1 MATVHKLRVI
11 VFEDDRELWSGEV
24 LPPIE
29 VGRQQETDPLAME
42 LQNQVSYRRLVMAPV
57 SARGI
62 PRQAI
67 RIESPTRSQLRVINL
82 HTRLTFGIGDD
93 GELLP
98 PGEQH
103 ATDQPVRVILPERRT
118 IQIAIIDESLSLSE
132 SSLPGGA
139 NTNFRTIAIGPNVYD
154 GASPAKLRKVLDG
167 DHGELRGRAA
177 VDLVRSALE
186 VVRQAAGSDGFFD
199 AACTAAADMIDLDRV
214 MVLLY
219 EGGTWHQRAVKLS
232 DPDTNADENDVKYSD
247 GLISRV
253 LRTGKTVIY
262 DPNNYMHS
270 AGSSLMLLERAVASP
285 ITDEVGKTIGVL
297 YGDRELGGIAGA
309 MAIGE
314 LEAALLEVLAGA
326 VSSGLARQREESRRA
341 SLTQFF
347 SPRIAEQLESKQNL
361 LSGQDAEVSVLF
373 CDIRGFSGV
382 AERVGPQRTIEWIND
397 VLTELS
403 ECVMRHD
410 GVLVD
415 YIGDELM
422 AMWGAPGEQLDHAE
436 RACKAACEMLSQ
448 TEPLR
453 KKWIEITP
461 DGFGFGIGINTG
473 MARVGNTGSR
483 IKFKYGPLGNV
494 VNVASR
500 VQGVTKQAGVRA
512 LITATTAAAI
522 AGKSFDLRRIA
533 NVGVVGI
540 KEPIALLQLA
550 HGEPTTWRNMRD
562 KYEASLALFEAG
574 DYSGAARQLATL
586 VHEFPDDQ
594 PSLILL
600 GRVVSA
606 LTDKS
611 KIADP
616 VWRLG
621 TK

>member
-1 MATVHKLRVI
+1 MHKLRVT
-11 VFEDDRELWSGEV
+11 VFEDDRELWSGDV
-24 LPPIE
+24 VPPLEI
-29 VGRQQETDPLAME
+29 GRQQESDPSAME
-42 LQNQVSYRRLVMAPV
+42 LQNQVTYRRLVMAPV
-57 SARGI
+57 AARGI

-67 RIESPTRSQLRVINL
+67 RIESPTRDQLRIINV
-82 HTRLTFGIGDD
+82 HTRLSFGIGDNGD
-93 GELLP
+93 VLP
-98 PGEQH
+98 PGEH
-103 ATDQPVRVILPERRT
+103 YPTNQPVRVVLPERRA
-118 IQIAIIDESLSLSE
+118 IQVAIIDESMSLSA
-132 SSLPGGA
+132 SSLSGSNQP
-139 NTNFRTIAIGPNVYD
+139 NFRTIAIGAHVLD

-167 DHGELRGRAA
+167 DVGEIRGRAA

-186 VVRQAAGSDGFFD
+186 VVRQAAGSDGFFES
-199 AACTAAADMIDLDRV
+199 ACSAAAAMIDLDRV

-219 EGGTWHQRAVKLS
+219 EGGQWRPRAVQYA
-232 DPDTNADENDVKYSD
+232 DPDNEVDEADLKYSD
-247 GLISRV
+247 SLISCV

-270 AGSSLMLLERAVASP
+270 AGSSLMMLERAVASP
-285 ITDEVGKTIGVL
+285 IADENGKPVGVL
-297 YGDRELGGIAGA
+297 YGDRELGGAAGG
-309 MAIGE
+309 MPIGE

-326 VSSGLARQREESRRA
+326 VSSGLARQREEQRRA

-347 SPRIAEQLESKQNL
+347 SPRIAEQLENNQNL

-403 ECVMRHD
+403 LCVMRHD

-436 RACKAACEMLSQ
+436 RACLAACEMLNQ

-453 KKWIEITP
+453 KRWSEVTP

-473 MARVGNTGSR
+473 MARVGNTGSK

-500 VQGVTKQAGVRA
+500 VQGVTKQVGVRS
-512 LITATTAAAI
+512 LVTASTAAAI
-522 AGKSFDLRRIA
+522 TGKPFDLRRIA
-533 NVGVVGI
+533 TVGVVGI
-540 KEPIALLQLA
+540 QEPIGLFQLGHQEVA
-550 HGEPTTWRNMRD
+550 NWRVMRD
-562 KYEASLALFEAG
+562 KYQAALAEFERA
-574 DYSGAARQLATL
+574 DYSGAARLLATL
-586 VHEFPDDQ
+586 VHDFPDDQ

-600 GRVVSA
+600 GRVVEA

-611 KIADP
+611 KPADP
-616 VWRLG
+616 VWRLRS
-621 TK
+621 K

>member
-1 MATVHKLRVI
+1 VHKLRVI
-11 VFEDDRELWSGEV
+11 VYEDDRELWSGDV
-24 LPPIE
+24 VPPLEI
-29 VGRQQETDPLAME
+29 GRQQETDPSAME

-67 RIESPTRSQLRVINL
+67 RVESPSRSQMRIINV
-82 HTRLTFGIGDD
+82 HTRLTFGIGE

-103 ATDQPVRVILPERRT
+103 VCEHQVKVHLPERRSVQISIVDET
-118 IQIAIIDESLSLSE
+118 ISE
-132 SSLPGGA
+132 SSITGGPA
-139 NTNFRTIAIGPNVYD
+139 SNFRTVALGNFTID
-154 GASPAKLRKVLDG
+154 GSSPARLRRVLDG
-167 DHGELRGRAA
+167 DQGELRGRAA

-214 MVLLY
+214 MVLLH
-219 EGGTWHQRAVKLS
+219 ENGTWHPRAVKQS
-232 DPDTNADENDVKYSD
+232 DPDTDAANREINYSD

-285 ITDEVGKTIGVL
+285 ITDETGKTIGVL
-297 YGDRELGGIAGA
+297 YGDRELGGAAGG

-326 VSSGLARQREESRRA
+326 VSSGLARQREEQRRA

-347 SPRIAEQLESKQNL
+347 SPRIAEQLESDQNL
-361 LSGQDAEVSVLF
+361 LSGQDAEVTVLF

-382 AERVGPQRTIEWIND
+382 AERVGPQRTIQWIND

-403 ECVMRHD
+403 LCVMRHD

-422 AMWGAPGEQLDHAE
+422 AMWGAPGVQLDHAE
-436 RACKAACEMLSQ
+436 RACMAACEMLSQ

-453 KKWIEITP
+453 QRWSEVTP
-461 DGFGFGIGINTG
+461 EGFGFGIGINTG
-473 MARVGNTGSR
+473 MARVGNTGSK

-512 LITATTAAAI
+512 LLTSTTAAAI
-522 AGKSFDLRRIA
+522 AGKNFDLRRIA
-533 NVGVVGI
+533 TVGVVGI
-540 KEPIALLQLA
+540 KEPINLLQLA
-550 HGEPTTWRNMRD
+550 HDEPPNWRIMRD
-562 KYEASLALFEAG
+562 KYEKSLQLFEAC

-611 KIADP
+611 KTADP

>member
-1 MATVHKLRVI
+1 MHKIRVS

-24 LPPIE
+24 VPPLE
-29 VGRQQETDPLAME
+29 VGRQQESDPSSME

-57 SARGI
+57 TARGI
-62 PRQAI
+62 PRQAV
-67 RIESPTRSQLRVINL
+67 RIESPNRSQLRVVNV
-82 HTRLTFGIGDD
+82 HTRLTFGIGDR

-98 PGEQH
+98 PGEQYV
-103 ATDQPVRVILPERRT
+103 TDQPVRIVLPERRA
-118 IQIAIIDESLSLSE
+118 IQVSIIDESLSLSE
-132 SSLPGGA
+132 SSLPGGKS
-139 NTNFRTIAIGPNVYD
+139 NFRTIALGPGTFD
-154 GASPAKLRKVLDG
+154 ASSPAKLRKVLDG

-219 EGGTWHQRAVKLS
+219 ENGTWRPRAVRF
-232 DPDTNADENDVKYSD
+232 ADGETDINFGSLKYSE
-247 GLISRV
+247 GLIGRV
-253 LRTGKTVIY
+253 LRTGQTVIY

-285 ITDEVGKTIGVL
+285 INDETGKSIGVL
-297 YGDRELGGIAGA
+297 YGDRELGGAAGSI
-309 MAIGE
+309 AIGE

-326 VSSGLARQREESRRA
+326 VSSGLARQREEQRRA

-347 SPRIAEQLESKQNL
+347 SPRIAEQLESNQDL

-382 AERVGPQRTIEWIND
+382 AERVGPQRTIQWIND

-403 ECVMRHD
+403 LCVMRHD

-422 AMWGAPGEQLDHAE
+422 AMWGAPGEQKDHAE
-436 RACKAACEMLSQ
+436 RACLAACEMLSQ

-453 KKWIEITP
+453 KRWNDITP

-473 MARVGNTGSR
+473 MARVGNTGSK

-512 LITATTAAAI
+512 LITASTAAAI
-522 AGKSFDLRRIA
+522 AGKSFELRRISK
-533 NVGVVGI
+533 VGVVGI
-540 KEPIALLQLA
+540 KEPISLHQLA
-550 HGEPTTWRNMRD
+550 HEEPASWRLMRD
-562 KYEASLALFEAG
+562 KYETALSLFENQDHG
-574 DYSGAARQLATL
+574 GAARQLATL
-586 VHEFPDDQ
+586 VHEFPDDK
-594 PSLILL
+594 PSLLLL
-600 GRVVSA
+600 GRVVEA
-606 LTDKS
+606 LTDKT
-611 KIADP
+611 KPADP
-616 VWRLG
+616 IWQLRS
-621 TK
+621 K

>member
-1 MATVHKLRVI
+1 MHKLRVS

-24 LPPIE
+24 LPPLE
-29 VGRQQETDPLAME
+29 VGRQQESDPSAME

-57 SARGI
+57 AARGI
-62 PRQAI
+62 PRQAV
-67 RIESPTRSQLRVINL
+67 RIESPNRSQMRVVNV
-82 HTRLTFGIGDD
+82 HTRLTFGIGDE

-98 PGEQH
+98 PGEQYLS
-103 ATDQPVRVILPERRT
+103 DQTVRIVLPERRV
-118 IQIAIIDESLSLSE
+118 IQVSIIDEALMLSE
-132 SSLPGGA
+132 LSLPGGA
-139 NTNFRTIAIGPNVYD
+139 NSNFRTIALGPNAFD

-167 DHGELRGRAA
+167 DQGELRGRAA

-199 AACTAAADMIDLDRV
+199 AACNAAADMIDLDRV

-219 EGGTWHQRAVKLS
+219 ENGTWHPRAVR
-232 DPDTNADENDVKYSD
+232 NADGDTHIEPRNLKYSE
-247 GLISRV
+247 GLIGRV
-253 LRTGKTVIY
+253 LRNGKTVIY

-270 AGSSLMLLERAVASP
+270 VGSSLMLLERAVASP
-285 ITDEVGKTIGVL
+285 INDETGKTIGVL
-297 YGDRELGGIAGA
+297 YGDRELAGADGGI
-309 MAIGE
+309 AIGE

-326 VSSGLARQREESRRA
+326 VSSGLARQREEQRRA

-347 SPRIAEQLESKQNL
+347 SPRIAEQLESNQDL

-382 AERVGPQRTIEWIND
+382 AERVGPQRTIQWIND

-403 ECVMRHD
+403 LCVMRHD

-436 RACKAACEMLSQ
+436 RACLAACEMLSQ
-448 TEPLR
+448 TEPLH
-453 KKWIEITP
+453 KKWSEVTP

-473 MARVGNTGSR
+473 IARVGNTGSR

-500 VQGVTKQAGVRA
+500 VQGVTKQVGVSA
-512 LITATTAAAI
+512 LITASTAAAI
-522 AGKSFDLRRIA
+522 AGKPFDLRRIA
-533 NVGVVGI
+533 TVGVVGI
-540 KEPIALLQLA
+540 KEPIALHQLA
-550 HGEPTTWRNMRD
+550 HQEPPTWRAMRD
-562 KYEASLALFEAG
+562 KYQTALDLFESQNFG
-574 DYSGAARQLATL
+574 GAARQLATL

-600 GRVVSA
+600 GRVVEA
-606 LTDKS
+606 LTDKTKS
-611 KIADP
+611 ADP
-616 VWRLG
+616 IWHLRS
-621 TK
+621 K